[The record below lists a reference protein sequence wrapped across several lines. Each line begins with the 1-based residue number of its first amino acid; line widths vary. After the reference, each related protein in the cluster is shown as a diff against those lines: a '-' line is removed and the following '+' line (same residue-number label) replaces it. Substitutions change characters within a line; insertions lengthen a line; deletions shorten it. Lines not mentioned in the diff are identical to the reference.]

1 MEKGFVVKAIA
12 GKEKNQVFVVVEVN
26 DKFVF
31 IADGKRLRVNKPKK
45 KSVKHIQK
53 VSTKKFSEDELL
65 VKDEKVNASIRKFL
79 KKL

>member
-79 KKL
+79 KNL